1 MEYTIWKINDSRDK
15 YVKNITD
22 TIELKRVHTLCV
34 DGSKSELVDRELSIR
49 GLEEKLSYLNTR
61 GELGVWLT
69 FINAMEYCV
78 ERGTPL
84 LTIEDDAVLGDRFMQ
99 QFYERFRELP
109 RDFDFFSLF
118 IPRDHHHWA
127 KFAPEM
133 DENGFI
139 INGEANYVGPLRCRV
154 TERLFKP
161 WQRYGGV
168 SMLWSPAGAKK
179 VLDLIQTSVF
189 GQWDEYVYASSRTG
203 KLKGFTSNP
212 DLPDLVYIRSEEQS
226 LVH

>member
-22 TIELKRVHTLCV
+22 TIELRRTQTLCV
-34 DGSKSELVDRELSIR
+34 DGSDQELVDRELSLR
-49 GLEEKLSYLNTR
+49 NLEGRLDYLNTS

-84 LTIEDDAVLGDRFMQ
+84 LTIEDDAVLGDKFMQ
-99 QFYERFRELP
+99 QFYERIRELP

-118 IPRDHHHWA
+118 IPRDHDHWA
-127 KFAPEM
+127 KYSPDM
-133 DENGFI
+133 DENGI
-139 INGEANYVGPLRCRV
+139 ITNGEAKYVGPLRCRV
-154 TERLFKP
+154 SEKLFKP

-189 GQWDEYVYASSRTG
+189 GQWDEYVYAGSRTG
-203 KLKGFTSNP
+203 KLNGFTSNP
-212 DLPDLVYIRSEEQS
+212 AMSDLVYIRSEEQS